1 MSNER
6 VLNLQNSFNEAITS
20 YHHQSIGGYHG
31 AKLRRYQDL
40 IEIGISNEIKD
51 IIKLIQ
57 NRSTDFSKLGIIN
70 MLNVGYLKF
79 NNTSNGVI
87 KNNFSFGKAWFISKL
102 EKVNNPKEEIESL
115 IDKDLKNIA
124 IVDNSKFP
132 NLKNQYN
139 STGEITFESYKPYH
153 MIYRTS
159 NKESSFLVF
168 SEIYYPKGW
177 EVSINNQKSN
187 FIRVNYVLRGLEVPA
202 GENIIEIKF
211 EPKSY
216 VYGNLITKFS
226 SLILILLIP
235 LILFFEY
242 YRKK

>member
-1 MSNER
+1 
-6 VLNLQNSFNEAITS
+6 
-20 YHHQSIGGYHG
+20 
-31 AKLRRYQDL
+31 
-40 IEIGISNEIKD
+40 
-51 IIKLIQ
+51 
-57 NRSTDFSKLGIIN
+57 
-70 MLNVGYLKF
+70 
-79 NNTSNGVI
+79 
-87 KNNFSFGKAWFISKL
+87 
-102 EKVNNPKEEIESL
+102 
-115 IDKDLKNIA
+115 
-124 IVDNSKFP
+124 
-132 NLKNQYN
+132 
-139 STGEITFESYKPYH
+139 

-187 FIRVNYVLRGLEVPA
+187 FIRVNYVLRGLEIPA

-226 SLILILLIP
+226 SLMLILLIP

>member
-1 MSNER
+1 MRKNLENFTMSEADKKILTSNLSNER

-115 IDKDLKNIA
+115 IDRDL
-124 IVDNSKFP
+124 
-132 NLKNQYN
+132 
-139 STGEITFESYKPYH
+139 
-153 MIYRTS
+153 
-159 NKESSFLVF
+159 
-168 SEIYYPKGW
+168 
-177 EVSINNQKSN
+177 
-187 FIRVNYVLRGLEVPA
+187 
-202 GENIIEIKF
+202 
-211 EPKSY
+211 
-216 VYGNLITKFS
+216 
-226 SLILILLIP
+226 SLIHI
-235 LILFFEY
+235 
-242 YRKK
+242 